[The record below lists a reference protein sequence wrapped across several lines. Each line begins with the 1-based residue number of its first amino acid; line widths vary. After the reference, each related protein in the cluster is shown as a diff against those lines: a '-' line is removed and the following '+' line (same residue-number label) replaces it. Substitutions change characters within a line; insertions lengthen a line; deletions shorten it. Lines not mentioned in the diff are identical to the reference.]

1 VSQIPSGGPSH
12 PATPSAEANP
22 ATAPADGAAIR
33 EAAREGFL
41 EERRSALIYAQLC
54 HIETEPRLMRM
65 FERLGA
71 AAQEQ
76 ATFWERRMRDAG
88 AEVPSEVPIGL
99 RATIV
104 LWLARRSSVRAVRGL
119 LSVLKVRGLVVYT
132 TSPPTGHGPV
142 THSTQIGQRHKMG
155 GGNLRA
161 AVFGINDGLVSNASL
176 IFGMAGAA
184 VGSETLLLV
193 GIAGLLAGAFS
204 MAAGEYVSVRSQ
216 REVFE
221 YQIGLERAELEEY
234 PEAEA
239 QELAIIYEAKGVPP
253 ADAKRLADTLIAD
266 PERALDTLAREEL
279 GLNPDELGS
288 PWGAA
293 ISSFVA
299 FAAGALIPLV
309 PFLLVE
315 GATAFRAAV
324 ISAAAALF
332 AVGALL
338 SLFTGRSALL
348 SGARMLAIGAAA
360 GIATYAI
367 GSLLGAPAL
376 P

>member
-1 VSQIPSGGPSH
+1 MSQ
-12 PATPSAEANP
+12 TPSDPP
-22 ATAPADGAAIR
+22 APHAGGTTDPAAAL
-33 EAAREGFL
+33 EGFL
-41 EERRSALIYAQLC
+41 EERRSALIYEQLC
-54 HIETEPRLMRM
+54 HIETEPRLARM

-76 ATFWERRMRDAG
+76 ATFWEHRMREMG
-88 AEVPSEVPIGL
+88 AEVPREVPIGR
-99 RATIV
+99 RASIV

-132 TSPPTGHGPV
+132 TSPPSGHGPV

-253 ADAKRLADTLIAD
+253 ADARRLADTLIAD

-299 FAAGALIPLV
+299 FAAGAAIPLA
-309 PFLLVE
+309 PFLVME
-315 GATAFRAAV
+315 GMAAFQAAIV
-324 ISAAAALF
+324 CAGAALF
-332 AVGALL
+332 GVGALL
-338 SLFTGRSALL
+338 SMFTGRSAML
-348 SGARMLAIGAAA
+348 SGLRMLAIGAAA
-360 GIATYAI
+360 GIATYVI
-367 GSLLGAPAL
+367 GSLLGAPAGG
-376 P
+376 